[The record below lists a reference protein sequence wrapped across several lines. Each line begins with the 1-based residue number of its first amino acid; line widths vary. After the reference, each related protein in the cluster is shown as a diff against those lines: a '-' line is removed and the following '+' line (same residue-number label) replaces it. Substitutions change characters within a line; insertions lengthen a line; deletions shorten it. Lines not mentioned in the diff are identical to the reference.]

1 MDFSFMSYPFS
12 FILWFSFCYPLF
24 NLLENHFCFLFRLS
38 VKFLSSL
45 NLILNTIGEV
55 HNDNANNNLS
65 KEKKEEKER
74 KMKEKNHYYLTDT
87 TGVYPLQLK
96 IEHEIHSEDNDH
108 PTVGTE
114 REGD

>member
-1 MDFSFMSYPFS
+1 MKEKPQTKYKKSKDKERKWNPKKMMFRILFISYFCLSLYKLSMDFSFMSYPFS

-55 HNDNANNNLS
+55 HNDN
-65 KEKKEEKER
+65 EKELAQEKR
-74 KMKEKNHYYLTDT
+74 KR
-87 TGVYPLQLK
+87 
-96 IEHEIHSEDNDH
+96 
-108 PTVGTE
+108 TE
-114 REGD
+114 R